1 MKNLLLKLKESAFAV
16 LPITAIVLIMAIAV
30 GGIRGDIIWQY
41 LISAVMLII
50 GMGLFSLGA
59 EVAMVPMG
67 EAIGSKI
74 ISLKKLFTILLIC
87 FIMGFLITISEP
99 DLMVLADLLAKI
111 LNRYILIACVGIGVG
126 IFMIFAVLRV
136 IFNIKLR
143 TLLII
148 SYAIIFVLAIFVPAE
163 FLPLA
168 FDSGGVTTGPMT
180 VPFIMALGI
189 GFASKK
195 GGSDMEDSFGWV
207 ALGSVGPIIAV
218 MVMGLF
224 ADTSSIGA
232 NAFTPPSTTVES
244 GLFSNFLKAFP
255 TFFSEVAIA
264 LLPILA
270 FILVFNF
277 ISLKLNK
284 KTLFRIIIGIIYVYV
299 GLVLFL
305 TGVNAG
311 FAPVG
316 MLLGKVIVEKGWAWL
331 LVPLGMLVGFFIVIA
346 EPAVHVLGAQVEEIS
361 GGTIKKRSIYFSL
374 MLGISVS
381 IGLAMVRVVTGISI
395 WWLLIPGYAIS
406 VVLTFIVPK
415 VFTAIAFDSGGVA
428 SGPMTTTFLLPFA
441 VGGVMT
447 TGGNILTDAFGIVAM
462 VAMTPLITLQ
472 ILGLISAVKT
482 KRLKSAE
489 VIPEDI
495 IVLDDE
501 ESVVTLSDNS
511 KADAKSEK
519 GKAQHKAAT
528 KTKKA
533 SQSQTAPDAD
543 GEKPAE

>member
-1 MKNLLLKLKESAFAV
+1 VKNLLLKLKESAFAV

-148 SYAIIFVLAIFVPAE
+148 SYAIVFVLAIFVPAE

>member
-1 MKNLLLKLKESAFAV
+1 
-16 LPITAIVLIMAIAV
+16 MAIAV

-148 SYAIIFVLAIFVPAE
+148 SYAIVFVLAIFVPAE